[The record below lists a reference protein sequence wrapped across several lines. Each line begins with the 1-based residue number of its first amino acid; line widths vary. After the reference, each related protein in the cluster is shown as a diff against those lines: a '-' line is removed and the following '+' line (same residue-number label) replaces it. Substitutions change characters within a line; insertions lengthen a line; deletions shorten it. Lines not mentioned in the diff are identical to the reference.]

1 MQSQLE
7 ILRPQRTA
15 KGLPEIRMRVG
26 VATGHMI
33 VGNINSEK
41 ILNTPVLAT
50 RLIIVPGWKKLIWCM
65 GLI

>member
-1 MQSQLE
+1 
-7 ILRPQRTA
+7 
-15 KGLPEIRMRVG
+15 MRVG

-50 RLIIVPGWKKLIWCM
+50 RLIIVPGWKELIWCM